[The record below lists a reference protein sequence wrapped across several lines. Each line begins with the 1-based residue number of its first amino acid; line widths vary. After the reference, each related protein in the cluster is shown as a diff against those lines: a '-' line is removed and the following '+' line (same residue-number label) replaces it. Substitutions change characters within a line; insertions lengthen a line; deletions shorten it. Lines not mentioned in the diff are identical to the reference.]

1 MNCYQSVQLVGLLTV
16 WSSCWLCRAVG
27 WSSVQIHYDSQSNY
41 FLPPN
46 RLFRCQRAHTIM
58 TTTTICSFFYQ
69 HKPILKM
76 NSTRIP
82 PSSTGADDEFFSFE
96 EIGKCSAYVS
106 LLHPRRHA
114 CQTMWVTAVLHQT
127 FPRLNSCAS
136 LAFIE
141 MTFAAGEEIYSDAFL
156 HENVKSVKF
165 GIENKNCEIR
175 GSWGWKLFYYS
186 SA

>member
-27 WSSVQIHYDSQSNY
+27 WSSVQINYDSQSNY

-76 NSTRIP
+76 NSTQLEFPLRRP
-82 PSSTGADDEFFSFE
+82 GLMTNFFLSRKLENAQLMSRSSTPAAMRAKRCESLQFFTRHFLDSFRVQVWLSS
-96 EIGKCSAYVS
+96 KWHS
-106 LLHPRRHA
+106 RRGRRL
-114 CQTMWVTAVLHQT
+114 TATHSYT
-127 FPRLNSCAS
+127 K
-136 LAFIE
+136 
-141 MTFAAGEEIYSDAFL
+141 T
-156 HENVKSVKF
+156 
-165 GIENKNCEIR
+165 
-175 GSWGWKLFYYS
+175 
-186 SA
+186 